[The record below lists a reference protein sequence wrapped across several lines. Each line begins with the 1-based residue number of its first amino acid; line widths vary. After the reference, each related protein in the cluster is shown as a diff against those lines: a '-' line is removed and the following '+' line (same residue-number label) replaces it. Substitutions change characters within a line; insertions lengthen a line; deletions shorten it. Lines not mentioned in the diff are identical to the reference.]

1 MAELSTLAR
10 PYAKAVFE
18 MAREGNSFAGWS
30 KQLAALA
37 EVVAQPQIAAVLG
50 HPALTR
56 AALADLIASA
66 AGAELDAQGKALVQL
81 LAENGKLSALPEL
94 AAQFEQLRAE
104 HEARVAVEITSAAP
118 VAEAQKA
125 ALSQAVAKRL
135 QREVEIT
142 WSTDEAL
149 IAGALIRAGDLVID
163 GSARG
168 ELERLSTQLARP

>member
-18 MAREGNSFAGWS
+18 MAREGRSFVAWS
-30 KQLAALA
+30 KQLAALVEA
-37 EVVAQPQIAAVLG
+37 VQQPQIAAVLG

-56 AALADLIASA
+56 VALAEVVAKT
-66 AGAELDAQGKALVQL
+66 AGDALDAQGQALVRL
-81 LAENGKLSALPEL
+81 LAENGKLTAVPEL
-94 AAQFEQLRAE
+94 RAQFEQLRAE

-142 WSTDEAL
+142 WSTDESL
-149 IAGALIRAGDLVID
+149 VAGALIRAGDLVID
-163 GSARG
+163 GSVRG
-168 ELERLSTQLARP
+168 ELERLATQLSRP

>member
-18 MAREGNSFAGWS
+18 MAREGTSFAAWS
-30 KQLAALA
+30 KQLAALT
-37 EVVAQPQIAAVLG
+37 EVVAQPQVASVLG

-56 AALADLIASA
+56 AALADLVASA
-66 AGAELDAQGKALVQL
+66 AGSALDGAGKALVRL
-81 LAENGKLSALPEL
+81 LADNGKLAALPEL

-125 ALSQAVAKRL
+125 ALAQAVAKRL
-135 QREVEIT
+135 DREVEIT
-142 WSTDEAL
+142 WSTDESL

-163 GSARG
+163 GSAKG

>member
-18 MAREGNSFAGWS
+18 LAREGNAFAAWS

-37 EVVAQPQIAAVLG
+37 EAIRQPQIAAVLG

-56 AALADLIASA
+56 GALAELVAAA
-66 AGAELDAQGKALVQL
+66 AGTALDAQGQGLVRL
-81 LAENGKLSALPEL
+81 LADNGKLAALSEL
-94 AAQFEQLRAE
+94 VAQFERLRAE

-118 VAEAQKA
+118 VAEAQKQ
-125 ALSQAVAKRL
+125 ALAQAVTKRL

-168 ELERLSTQLARP
+168 DLERLATQLARP

>member
-18 MAREGNSFAGWS
+18 MARDGNAFAAWS
-30 KQLAALA
+30 RQLAALA
-37 EVVAQPQIAAVLG
+37 EVVAQPQVAAVLG

-56 AALADLIASA
+56 AALAGLVTSV
-66 AGAELDAQGKALVQL
+66 AGSELDAQGAALVRL
-81 LAENGKLSALPEL
+81 LADNGKLATVAEL
-94 AAQFEQLRAE
+94 RQQFEQLRAE
-104 HEARVAVEITSAAP
+104 CESRAAVAITTAVP
-118 VAEAQKA
+118 VADAQQQ

-135 QREVEIT
+135 QRAVEIT
-142 WSTDEAL
+142 WDIDESL

-168 ELERLSTQLARP
+168 ELERLSTQLSRP